1 MIFVR
6 TLLLSTFLF
15 LAACGFKPLYSSQTT
30 AKQSFNAVFIDNIPD
45 REGQYL
51 RNALMD
57 RLYNQGR
64 PGTPQYNLNVS
75 AIHQQRRDLD
85 ITKSSS
91 ATRAQLQVNTT
102 ITLSDSKTGSILLK
116 RDLRALTSYN
126 ILQSQFTT
134 RVSEDDAQRSALDDL
149 ARQIEQQLALHF
161 NRN

>member
-102 ITLSDSKTGSILLK
+102 ITLSDSKTG
-116 RDLRALTSYN
+116 
-126 ILQSQFTT
+126 
-134 RVSEDDAQRSALDDL
+134 
-149 ARQIEQQLALHF
+149 
-161 NRN
+161 